1 MKIITLA
8 CTAAIAV
15 LTVPAFAHPEHD
27 TAAPAAAKSIAE
39 KAQDAVLVQITR
51 AKLDPTWRKASP
63 GKPVAGTGKGAS
75 TWIVPFRSGG
85 GKTLLVT
92 LDSDGGYLSSTV
104 SNR

>member
-1 MKIITLA
+1 MKSITLV
-8 CTAAIAV
+8 CIAAIAA
-15 LTVPAFAHPEHD
+15 LAVPAFAHPEHD

-51 AKLDPTWRKASP
+51 AKLNPSWRKATP
-63 GKPVAGTGKGAS
+63 GKAEAS
-75 TWIVPFRSGG
+75 TVKGVSTWVVPFRSEG

-92 LDSDGGYLSSTV
+92 LDSDGGYLNSTV